1 MNSVRLKSIKPITR
15 SLGMLLH
22 WWDHSI
28 SHRITASA
36 LALTLTIGA
45 AIGGGSYLVTQK
57 LLEDAI
63 LRELANETT
72 LAARQVESTLNIL
85 YADLS
90 RMSSNGIL
98 VRALADPSARDAYL
112 GPFFKDYRGPV
123 RLPATLTLYD
133 ALGQPITGTGSDTP
147 PSYERAF
154 WLQRVIKFG
163 FTYTEITKDGEM
175 RQLII
180 ARPVPSSSAETHG
193 GILLMRIPLDEMFKR
208 AMSSFTGELI
218 RRLKNHRGE
227 VLAETHSRTLV
238 EPIVAARQVELD
250 VAAFPDRF
258 RVEVAGERAEVMT
271 PLKWLAAGYA
281 VAAGIILLIV
291 LRVSRSL
298 GPRLTSSLAR
308 LSEAASSISAGQTS
322 HPQLPVKGQD
332 EIARLTAAFNAMTG
346 SVGDLHRELDSRVA
360 ERTGMLQDINSAL
373 VKEILSHKKTGE
385 QLHVAANAI
394 ENAAEGVM
402 VCDAEERIVSVN
414 KAFTTIT
421 GYSAEEVLGKTPD
434 ALIADEQ
441 ASSLRFEI
449 SKTVFEKGHWKG
461 ELWSRNKNGEN
472 YLEERSVSAVK
483 DDIGRIVNFIILFS
497 DVTKQ
502 KEDERRLQFL
512 AHHDSLTGLANRT
525 MFQLRCEE
533 TLLRASRK
541 SAKAAV
547 MFIDLDHFKTVND
560 SLGHAYGDELLKSVA
575 ARVQECVRKTD
586 FVARLGGDEFT
597 VLLNEVSDSGDVAFI
612 AKKLLDRLS
621 ASFTVAGHEIYVSAS
636 IGISY
641 YPDDGQNASSLI
653 KNADAAMYAA
663 KEQGRS
669 NYQFFSAEMNAQALE
684 ALMMASSLRL
694 AIEREELVLE
704 YQPRIDL
711 HDGKVMGVEAL
722 VRWNHPNLGR
732 IMPGQFIG
740 IAEKTGL
747 IDPIGEWVLG
757 TACQQM
763 IAWQQSGLAPLRVAV
778 NLSARQFRQ
787 PDLTE
792 GIAAI
797 LQETGVKADALE
809 LEVTESLVMHDPQRA
824 AVILER
830 LKEMGVA
837 IAIDDFGTGYSSLS
851 YLKRFP
857 IDYIKIDQSFIRGI
871 PLEAEDVGIT
881 RAIIAMAKTL
891 GLKLIAE
898 GVDKTEQLAFLK
910 HEGCNEGQ
918 GYLISRPIPGDA
930 LRRFLENFEDTY
942 AATPDLGQLAA
953 WTRTGSPYV
962 KL

>member
-1 MNSVRLKSIKPITR
+1 
-15 SLGMLLH
+15 MLRR
-22 WWDHSI
+22 WWDLSV
-28 SHRITASA
+28 SHRITAST

-45 AIGGGSYLVTQK
+45 AIGWSSYLVGHK
-57 LLEDAI
+57 LLEDTIA
-63 LRELANETT
+63 RELANEAA
-72 LAARQVESTLNIL
+72 LAARQLESKLNIL

-98 VRALADPSARDAYL
+98 VRALADPSVREAYL
-112 GPFFKDYRGPV
+112 EPFFKNYSGPL
-123 RLPATLTLYD
+123 RLPATLTLHD
-133 ALGQPITGTGSDTP
+133 ALGRPITGTGSATP
-147 PSYERAF
+147 PSYEGAF

-163 FTYTEITKDGEM
+163 FTYTEITKDGKPRE
-175 RQLII
+175 LLI
-180 ARPVPSSSAETHG
+180 ARPVPSPAAGTQE
-193 GILLMRIPLDEMFKR
+193 GILVMRIPLDELFKS
-208 AMSSFTGELI
+208 AMSSFTSELN
-218 RRLKNHRGE
+218 RRLKTDRGE
-227 VLAETHSRTLV
+227 ILAETHSRTLRQ
-238 EPIVAARQVELD
+238 PIGAAQQVELD
-250 VAAFPDRF
+250 VAAFPGRF
-258 RVEVAGERAEVMT
+258 QLEVTGERAEVT
-271 PLKWLAAGYA
+271 APLKWLAAGYA
-281 VAAGIILLIV
+281 VAAGLILLV
-291 LRVSRSL
+291 LLRVTRGL
-298 GPRLTSSLAR
+298 GPRLTSGLAR
-308 LSEAASSISAGQTS
+308 LSEAASSIVAGNTTA
-322 HPQLPVKGQD
+322 PQLPVKGQD

-346 SVGDLHRELDSRVA
+346 SVNDLHRELESRVV
-360 ERTGMLQDINSAL
+360 ERTGTLQDINSVL

-402 VCDAEERIVSVN
+402 ICDADERIVSVN
-414 KAFTTIT
+414 KAFTRIT
-421 GYSAEEVLGKTPD
+421 GYDPEEVLGKIPD

-449 SKTVFEKGHWKG
+449 SKTVLEQGHWKG
-461 ELWSRNKNGEN
+461 ELWSRNKNGDS

-483 DDIGRIVNFIILFS
+483 DDEGRIVNFIILFS

-533 TLLRASRK
+533 TLLRAGRK

-560 SLGHAYGDELLKSVA
+560 SLGHAYGDDLLRGVA

-597 VLLNEVSDSGDVAFI
+597 VLLNEVTDSADVALI
-612 AKKLLDRLS
+612 AKKILDRLS
-621 ASFTVAGHEIYVSAS
+621 ACFTIAGHEIYVSAS

-641 YPDDGQNASSLI
+641 YPDDGQNAASLI

-694 AIEREELVLE
+694 AIERDELVLE

-711 HDGKVMGVEAL
+711 LDGTVKGAEAL

-747 IDPIGEWVLG
+747 IDSIGHWVLR
-757 TACQQM
+757 TACAQM
-763 IAWQQSGLAPLRVAV
+763 IAWQQAGLSPLRVAV

-787 PDLTE
+787 PELTE

-797 LQETGVKADALE
+797 LQDTGLGADALE

-857 IDYIKIDQSFIRGI
+857 IDFIKIDQSFIRGI
-871 PLEAEDVGIT
+871 PQEAEDVGIT

-891 GLKLIAE
+891 GVRLIAE
-898 GVDKTEQLAFLK
+898 GVDNYEQLAFLK
-910 HEGCNEGQ
+910 KEGCDEVQ
-918 GYLISRPIPGDA
+918 GYLISRPIPGSA
-930 LRRFLENFEDTY
+930 MQRFLETFADTGAALPLFEQQ
-942 AATPDLGQLAA
+942 AAL
-953 WTRTGSPYV
+953 
-962 KL
+962 

>member
-1 MNSVRLKSIKPITR
+1 MNSVGLRIVNPITR
-15 SLGMLLH
+15 AFGTLRR

-28 SHRITASA
+28 ARRITTSA
-36 LALTLTIGA
+36 LALTLAIGA
-45 AIGGGSYLVTQK
+45 AIGCGSYLVGHK
-57 LLEDAI
+57 LLKDAI
-63 LRELANETT
+63 SRELANEAA
-72 LAARQVESTLNIL
+72 LAARQFESKLNIL
-85 YADLS
+85 YSDLS
-90 RMSSNGIL
+90 RTSSNGIL
-98 VRALADPSARDAYL
+98 VRALADPAMREAYL
-112 GPFFKDYRGPV
+112 DLFFQNYSGPL
-123 RLPATLTLYD
+123 RLPAALTLHD
-133 ALGQPITGTGSDTP
+133 ALGRPITGTGNGTL
-147 PSYERAF
+147 PSYEGAF
-154 WLQRVIKFG
+154 WLQRVVKFG
-163 FTYTEITKDGEM
+163 FTYTEITKDGKARE
-175 RQLII
+175 LLI
-180 ARPVPSSSAETHG
+180 ARPVPSPAAGTNEG
-193 GILLMRIPLDEMFKR
+193 MLVMRIPLDALFR
-208 AMSSFTGELI
+208 NAMSSYASELN
-218 RRLKNHRGE
+218 RRLKTDRGE
-227 VLAETHSRTLV
+227 ILAEINSRTLL
-238 EPIVAARQVELD
+238 EPIGAAQKVELD
-250 VAAFPDRF
+250 VAPFPGRVQ
-258 RVEVAGERAEVMT
+258 VEVTGERAEIT
-271 PLKWLAAGYA
+271 APLKWLAAGYSVTA
-281 VAAGIILLIV
+281 LLILLV
-291 LRVSRSL
+291 LLRVTRGL
-298 GPRLTSSLAR
+298 GPRLTLGLAR
-308 LSEAASSISAGQTS
+308 LTEAASFIAAGNTAS
-322 HPQLPVKGQD
+322 PQLPVKGQD

-346 SVGDLHRELDSRVA
+346 SVNELHRELESRVV
-360 ERTGMLQDINSAL
+360 ERTGTLQDINSVL

-402 VCDAEERIVSVN
+402 ICDADERIVSVN
-414 KAFTTIT
+414 KAFTRIT
-421 GYSAEEVLGKTPD
+421 GYDPEEVLGKIPD

-449 SKTVFEKGHWKG
+449 SKTVLEQGHWKG
-461 ELWSRNKNGEN
+461 ELWSRNKKGDS

-483 DDIGRIVNFIILFS
+483 DAGGRIVNYIILFS

-560 SLGHAYGDELLKSVA
+560 SLGHAYGDDLLRGVA

-597 VLLNEVSDSGDVAFI
+597 VLLNEVTDSGDVALI
-612 AKKLLDRLS
+612 AKKILDRLS
-621 ASFTVAGHEIYVSAS
+621 ACFTIAGHEIYVSAS

-641 YPDDGQNASSLI
+641 YPDDGQNAASLI

-694 AIEREELVLE
+694 AIERDELVLE

-711 HDGKVMGVEAL
+711 GDGAVKGVEAL

-747 IDPIGEWVLG
+747 IDSIGHWVLR
-757 TACQQM
+757 TACEQM
-763 IAWQQSGLAPLRVAV
+763 IAWQRSGLSPLRVAV

-787 PDLTE
+787 PELTE
-792 GIAAI
+792 GVAAI
-797 LQETGVKADALE
+797 LQDTGLVAEALE

-857 IDYIKIDQSFIRGI
+857 IDFIKIDQSFIRGI

-891 GLKLIAE
+891 GVRLIAE
-898 GVDKTEQLAFLK
+898 GVDNYEQLAFLK
-910 HEGCNEGQ
+910 KEGCDEVQ
-918 GYLISRPIPGDA
+918 GYLISRPIPGNA
-930 LRRFLENFEDTY
+930 MRRFLETFAETGAALPLFEQR
-942 AATPDLGQLAA
+942 AAL
-953 WTRTGSPYV
+953 
-962 KL
+962 

>member
-45 AIGGGSYLVTQK
+45 AIGGGSYRVTQK

-360 ERTGMLQDINSAL
+360 EGTGMLQDINSAL
-373 VKEILSHKKTGE
+373 VKEIMNHKKTGE

-394 ENAAEGVM
+394 ENAAEGVI
-402 VCDAEERIVSVN
+402 VCDGEGRLVSAN
-414 KAFTTIT
+414 KAFSRIT
-421 GYSAEEVLGKTPD
+421 GHAPEEVLGRRLEELSP
-434 ALIADEQ
+434 AEQ
-441 ASSLRFEI
+441 
-449 SKTVFEKGHWKG
+449 GMPG
-461 ELWSRNKNGEN
+461 
-472 YLEERSVSAVK
+472 YLEV
-483 DDIGRIVNFIILFS
+483 F
-497 DVTKQ
+497 
-502 KEDERRLQFL
+502 
-512 AHHDSLTGLANRT
+512 
-525 MFQLRCEE
+525 
-533 TLLRASRK
+533 
-541 SAKAAV
+541 
-547 MFIDLDHFKTVND
+547 
-560 SLGHAYGDELLKSVA
+560 
-575 ARVQECVRKTD
+575 
-586 FVARLGGDEFT
+586 
-597 VLLNEVSDSGDVAFI
+597 
-612 AKKLLDRLS
+612 
-621 ASFTVAGHEIYVSAS
+621 
-636 IGISY
+636 
-641 YPDDGQNASSLI
+641 
-653 KNADAAMYAA
+653 
-663 KEQGRS
+663 
-669 NYQFFSAEMNAQALE
+669 
-684 ALMMASSLRL
+684 
-694 AIEREELVLE
+694 
-704 YQPRIDL
+704 
-711 HDGKVMGVEAL
+711 
-722 VRWNHPNLGR
+722 
-732 IMPGQFIG
+732 
-740 IAEKTGL
+740 
-747 IDPIGEWVLG
+747 
-757 TACQQM
+757 
-763 IAWQQSGLAPLRVAV
+763 
-778 NLSARQFRQ
+778 
-787 PDLTE
+787 
-792 GIAAI
+792 
-797 LQETGVKADALE
+797 
-809 LEVTESLVMHDPQRA
+809 
-824 AVILER
+824 
-830 LKEMGVA
+830 
-837 IAIDDFGTGYSSLS
+837 
-851 YLKRFP
+851 
-857 IDYIKIDQSFIRGI
+857 
-871 PLEAEDVGIT
+871 
-881 RAIIAMAKTL
+881 
-891 GLKLIAE
+891 
-898 GVDKTEQLAFLK
+898 
-910 HEGCNEGQ
+910 
-918 GYLISRPIPGDA
+918 
-930 LRRFLENFEDTY
+930 
-942 AATPDLGQLAA
+942 
-953 WTRTGSPYV
+953 
-962 KL
+962 